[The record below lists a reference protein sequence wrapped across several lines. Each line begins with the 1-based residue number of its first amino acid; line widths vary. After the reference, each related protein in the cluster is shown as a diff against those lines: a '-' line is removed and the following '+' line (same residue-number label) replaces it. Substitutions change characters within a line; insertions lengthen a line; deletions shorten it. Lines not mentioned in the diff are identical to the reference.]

1 MQKKKIV
8 PFAVLTLI
16 ILVFTAYIFAY
27 DLRVNAGRCREGAVN
42 SEDILGKVELV
53 KGKAVEQTFRYTE
66 KIMTMIQ
73 LYLNPAAEGNR
84 SVDVALY
91 DAEGTLI
98 QKWQVTNEEI
108 RELKERGESYYS
120 FWLDSPLT
128 DTAGR
133 DYRIEIESDGEAGAG
148 DTIVANA
155 SEYDAYGR
163 GVCRVGG
170 KTQPFDLN
178 FTALGDN
185 YAFISRYTFGFVL
198 ALLAAYAGMLIFLWK
213 KETAPEWKFL
223 YLGAV
228 FGLIYLFAL
237 PAYSA
242 PDEAAHAYTA
252 YYQSSRLLGQ
262 EALDENGYVLVRA
275 EDRAYVKWQNSANIG
290 SYEQVYNHFFSMS
303 QDNTMVSTKRV
314 PLDVPGYVY
323 LPQIVGL
330 TVGRLLN
337 LGNIPMLFLARLL
350 GLAFYLGC
358 VWLSIRVAPFG
369 KGIFM
374 VTALLPIALENGAS
388 FSYDGMVNG
397 LSFLFIACVLHLAY
411 RKEKIGIRDW
421 AVLSVL
427 LALLAPIKVVYVL
440 LGFLCLLIPAKKLP
454 KKRTLF
460 IGTAVVLAA
469 GAVAIL
475 IPRASYL
482 LNVVTRESNSLSYTT
497 AEGYTVGYFLQEPT
511 EFIKIYLN
519 SFVESQ
525 DFYLQ
530 TMLGGSL
537 AWLDLPLTWTLLFGF
552 GALLLYASIQ
562 KDGEEQYLGLKEKS
576 ICGVTAV
583 AVCCACMLTMLLAWT
598 SKSSDTIAG
607 VQGRYFLPVLPLIL
621 LMLRSKNLVTK
632 GKEDRVLM
640 VGLFFLQHF
649 SVLQILT
656 VVSGR

>member
-1 MQKKKIV
+1 M
-8 PFAVLTLI
+8 
-16 ILVFTAYIFAY
+16 
-27 DLRVNAGRCREGAVN
+27 
-42 SEDILGKVELV
+42 
-53 KGKAVEQTFRYTE
+53 
-66 KIMTMIQ
+66 
-73 LYLNPAAEGNR
+73 
-84 SVDVALY
+84 
-91 DAEGTLI
+91 
-98 QKWQVTNEEI
+98 
-108 RELKERGESYYS
+108 
-120 FWLDSPLT
+120 
-128 DTAGR
+128 
-133 DYRIEIESDGEAGAG
+133 
-148 DTIVANA
+148 
-155 SEYDAYGR
+155 
-163 GVCRVGG
+163 
-170 KTQPFDLN
+170 
-178 FTALGDN
+178 
-185 YAFISRYTFGFVL
+185 
-198 ALLAAYAGMLIFLWK
+198 
-213 KETAPEWKFL
+213 
-223 YLGAV
+223 
-228 FGLIYLFAL
+228 
-237 PAYSA
+237 
-242 PDEAAHAYTA
+242 
-252 YYQSSRLLGQ
+252 
-262 EALDENGYVLVRA
+262 
-275 EDRAYVKWQNSANIG
+275 KWQNSANIG